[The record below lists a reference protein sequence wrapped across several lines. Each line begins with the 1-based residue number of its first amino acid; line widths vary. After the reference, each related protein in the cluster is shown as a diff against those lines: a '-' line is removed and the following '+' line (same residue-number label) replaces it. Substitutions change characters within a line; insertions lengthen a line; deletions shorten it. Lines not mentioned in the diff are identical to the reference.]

1 MIRPTA
7 KINKTLRIAAALILL
22 ALSGLSADG
31 EIKQLYAYGP
41 GAPEVQ
47 AEAAVLV
54 DYETGKVLYNKN
66 GDRPVPPASLAKLM
80 TMHLVLKEVDSGR
93 LSLNRVI
100 DVPEEAY
107 WKNLPPGSSL
117 MFLEPGQK
125 LTVKDLLLGLA
136 VSSGNDAAIAAAVLV
151 SGSIEAFLEEMNAE
165 AAGLGLPLLHF
176 ADASGLDPRSCIT
189 AEQFA
194 EFCRYYVRS
203 HPRALDLFHAV
214 REYTYPAPVNVP
226 GAESVNGYTQG
237 NRNGLLHTYEGLD
250 GLKSGYIDE
259 SGYNVAVTA
268 KKEGMR
274 LIGVLLGGTG
284 VNHSDGRN
292 RIAGDAESLLDFGF
306 KNFVRVYPKNLPI
319 PTVRIWKG
327 KKDAISCIPE
337 HPVLLTVPKN
347 AVNAIGYRVETVKHL
362 VAPVSAG
369 EGVGT
374 IFITLHGSKLR
385 SVPLVTKDS
394 VDSAG
399 PIKRLFHSVGMR
411 LDTRRNKK

>member
-41 GAPEVQ
+41 GAPEVR
-47 AEAAVLV
+47 AEAAVLIE
-54 DYETGKVLYNKN
+54 YESGRVLYNKN

-80 TMHLVLKEVDSGR
+80 TMHLVLKEVDAGR
-93 LSLNRVI
+93 LSLNRQI

-107 WKNLPPGSSL
+107 WQNLPPGSSL

-125 LTVKDLLLGLA
+125 ITVKDLLLGLA

-151 SGSIEAFLEEMNAE
+151 SGSVEAFLEEMNAE

-203 HPRALDLFHAV
+203 HPRALDIFHAV
-214 REYTYPAPVNVP
+214 REYTYP
-226 GAESVNGYTQG
+226 ESVNGHTQR

-268 KKEGMR
+268 EKEGMR

-284 VNHSDGRN
+284 VNHSDGRA
-292 RIAGDAESLLDFGF
+292 RIAEDAEALLDFGF
-306 KNFVRVYPKNLPI
+306 DNFVRVYPKNLPI
-319 PTVRIWKG
+319 PTVRVWKG
-327 KKDAISCIPE
+327 EKDAISCVPE

-347 AVNAIGYRVETVKHL
+347 AVDAVGYAVETVEHL
-362 VAPVSAG
+362 IAPVSAG
-369 EGVGT
+369 ERVGT
-374 IFITLHGSKLR
+374 IFITLSGSKLR
-385 SVPLVTKDS
+385 AVPLVAQDS
-394 VDSAG
+394 VEPAG
-399 PIKRLFHSVGMR
+399 PLKRFFHAVGMR
-411 LDTRRNKK
+411 MDSRKNKE